1 MYILFYIT
9 FNFSYAIK
17 NDQIKLEEGEVGSKN
32 YNSDNYFKTTFD
44 VLPQNEYQNI
54 NLDHYNTVVRDFFG
68 SIKEHPEIKKKIE
81 KLLSKNNN
89 INRNLLLGSFK
100 HYLHEFYLGKSF
112 DFTCSYALSFLESLA
127 FNSFRPILR
136 LASIA
141 NFNEYINN
149 RDIISYQI
157 LKSVELEINDECE
170 NEITQLFNIEKFNR
184 IYLMLNVS
192 NIDEEYLRD
201 KRYAPLRKSTT
212 GKPFVK
218 DDVKKV
224 YIGPPPRMVCDKIRC
239 IDMNK
244 SLK

>member
-1 MYILFYIT
+1 MYIFLCII
-9 FNFSYAIK
+9 FNISYVV
-17 NDQIKLEEGEVGSKN
+17 NDDQIKHGEKKVGATKN
-32 YNSDNYFKTTFD
+32 NTDNHSKTTFD
-44 VLPQNEYQNI
+44 GFPQNEYQNI
-54 NLDHYNTVVRDFFG
+54 NLDHYNTVVRDFFY
-68 SIKEHPEIKKKIE
+68 SIQEHPEIKKKIE

-100 HYLHEFYLGKSF
+100 HYLHEFYLGKSY

-170 NEITQLFNIEKFNR
+170 NEILQLFNNEKFNR

-212 GKPFVK
+212 VKPFVK
-218 DDVKKV
+218 DDVKIV
-224 YIGPPPRMVCDKIRC
+224 YIGQTPRIVCRLGIC
-239 IDMNK
+239 MPSINFE
-244 SLK
+244 